1 MDYKRKQ
8 LYINI
13 EFQNEIVIYLQIDIL
28 KSITI
33 LDGNL

>member
-1 MDYKRKQ
+1 MDYKRKR

-28 KSITI
+28 KSIII